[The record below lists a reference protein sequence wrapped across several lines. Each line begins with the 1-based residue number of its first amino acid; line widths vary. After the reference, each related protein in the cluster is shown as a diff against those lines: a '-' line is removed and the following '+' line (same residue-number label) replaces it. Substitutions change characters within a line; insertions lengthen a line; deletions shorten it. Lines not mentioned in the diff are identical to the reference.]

1 MPITRG
7 IEVILSDMDEM
18 LELYNDE
25 WERLQTKKRKHPRL
39 KTAMDAIAL
48 DITRL
53 RKQRGALAALRDKTS
68 GQRCHILQRMK
79 HMIESKLQDM
89 RESLEAISQM

>member
-39 KTAMDAIAL
+39 KIAMDAIAL
-48 DITRL
+48 DIVRL
-53 RKQRGALAALRDKTS
+53 RKQRGALATLYDNTCDH
-68 GQRCHILQRMK
+68 QCCM
-79 HMIESKLQDM
+79 LQDM
-89 RESLEAISQM
+89 KNMIEEKLVDMRQALEIISRM